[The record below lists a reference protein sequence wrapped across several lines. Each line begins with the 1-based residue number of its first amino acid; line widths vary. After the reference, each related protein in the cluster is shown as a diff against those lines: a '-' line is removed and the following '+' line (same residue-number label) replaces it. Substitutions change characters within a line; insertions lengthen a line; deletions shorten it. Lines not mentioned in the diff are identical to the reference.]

1 MVKSTISPFFLSSL
15 SFLHP
20 NITSHGWW
28 CVCHYGHGGWCLCCS
43 LGLAMIS
50 CALSVKVGLV
60 QAYVAKG
67 NSYYWVSTCS
77 RHVQDWGI
85 RLKQVIFSQPYD
97 LTVLWKRKTKCEEF
111 LPCVRDGRS
120 WGFLFLAV
128 VAKTC
133 YKSSQTRQPF
143 TLRPSFALPYY
154 QAWSRDWNF
163 HICKT
168 HTIIFR
174 NFCLNV

>member
-1 MVKSTISPFFLSSL
+1 MSLFFLSFL
-15 SFLHP
+15 SFLLP
-20 NITSHGWW
+20 NITSQGRW
-28 CVCHYGHGGWCLCCS
+28 CVCPCGHGGWCLCCS
-43 LGLAMIS
+43 SGLAMIS
-50 CALSVKVGLV
+50 SAVHVKAALCKLMQQRAIVTAEYLFVPSMFKI
-60 QAYVAKG
+60 
-67 NSYYWVSTCS
+67 
-77 RHVQDWGI
+77 WGI
-85 RLKQVIFSQPYD
+85 RLKQVIFSRPYD
-97 LTVLWKRKTKCEEF
+97 LTVLWKRKTKREES

-133 YKSSQTRQPF
+133 YKSSQARQPL
-143 TLRPSFALPYY
+143 TLRPSFALPHY